1 MIGTHLSKWSNLTSI
16 LDMTIEDY
24 QSSKI
29 SENTFST
36 PKYLFKAAML
46 GAENGK
52 IKEAISFLDRIE
64 KEYPK
69 AEEAKWVA
77 VQKGRLEHMK
87 P

>member
-1 MIGTHLSKWSNLTSI
+1 
-16 LDMTIEDY
+16 
-24 QSSKI
+24 
-29 SENTFST
+29 
-36 PKYLFKAAML
+36 ML

-52 IKEAISFLDRIE
+52 IKEAISFLERIE